1 MGEWAPRL
9 QMGVVAIA
17 AILALPAAAA
27 ATDCEVSENGI
38 PDDVIVPIDV
48 AGVRKSLGSNGIGI
62 GGTYI
67 ADVLGNPSGGIKQ
80 GTHYDG
86 LLDVH
91 MDIDFQRIA
100 GRKGL
105 CFHANGFQING
116 TSITAQDLGSI
127 ISASNIE
134 AFPATRLDEFW
145 FEQYMFND
153 RVSVRFGALAVDT
166 EFLIADSAGAFIANT
181 FGWTTISSDNL
192 PFGGPIYP
200 FASPGVRVSV
210 QPNDR
215 FKLMIDVNDDNPAGH
230 CPEGLDPG
238 QCNTDGLEFRLD
250 DPPLLLV
257 EADYSYNKDGR
268 MPGTIKLGGWHDFG
282 KFSDQRFDVDGAPQ
296 GITGAVPLLHD
307 GTYALYGVID
317 QMIYRLPGD
326 GDAKG
331 VSVFARVVGSPSDR
345 NQINVYADGGI
356 VFTGMIPR
364 RPNDVFGIGL
374 AYTGISDDASAFDRD
389 SGLSVIRN
397 HETLLEI
404 SYTAEIKPGWT
415 LQPDLQ
421 YIWQPGGNVPD
432 DAGTG
437 AVKNAAVLGARTTI
451 NF

>member
-1 MGEWAPRL
+1 MGEWASKL

-100 GRKGL
+100 GWKGL

-415 LQPDLQ
+415 LQPDFQ

>member
-1 MGEWAPRL
+1 MGEWAPKL

-17 AILALPAAAA
+17 AILALPAAAT

-91 MDIDFQRIA
+91 MDIDFQRMA
-100 GRKGL
+100 GWKGL

-296 GITGAVPLLHD
+296 GITGADPLLHD

-415 LQPDLQ
+415 LQPDFQ
-421 YIWQPGGNVPD
+421 YIWQPGGNVPSD
-432 DAGTG
+432 SGNG
-437 AVKNAAVLGARTTI
+437 AVKNAAVLGGRTTI